1 MRSYRYQIYR
11 INVLLSFLSLKRL
24 TLPLC
29 IALTGCTW
37 HPMTPRGVSDIG
49 EVLPFGSQTTP
60 YLLNPTSPEPEDY
73 SAMAELQ
80 LSAGDAVQLQIYG
93 DELFTGRYVINQN
106 GNISIPFLPP
116 IQAAGITSETL
127 TERLSQ
133 QLLKERIFKPD
144 QLRIALEVV
153 EWAPVQVS
161 VTGAVYTPGQVVINR
176 YRLDREKSE
185 LELRA
190 GAATVQRYIQ
200 HAITAAG
207 GLRPDANLNTVSIQ
221 RGDRIVHLSLVNHFL
236 GKEVSTFGLISGDR
250 LSIGSHG
257 VFQEE
262 LARPSAFTAPG
273 FRVYLSNLTT
283 PALSNA
289 SSSIGEDSTRLP
301 NGARLSHAIASAN
314 CFGGTPMINASRRIK
329 YVSRNP
335 VTEQTTTHVYSVE
348 EVMLRANSTV
358 HNPYLLP
365 EDQLGCY
372 EGPVTILREAAR
384 TAYDLL
390 LPGTS
395 LELLRGLRSE

>member
-1 MRSYRYQIYR
+1 MCI
-11 INVLLSFLSLKRL
+11 SL
-24 TLPLC
+24 
-29 IALTGCTW
+29 ASCTW

-60 YLLNPTSPEPEDY
+60 DLLNAAPFTTATGNGMTE
-73 SAMAELQ
+73 AL
-80 LSAGDAVQLQIYG
+80 LSAGDAVQLEIYG
-93 DELFTGRYVINQN
+93 DELFTGRYVISQS
-106 GNISIPFLPP
+106 GKLSVPFLQPVL
-116 IQAAGITSETL
+116 AVGITSEALLQRL
-127 TERLSQ
+127 TQ
-133 QLLKERIFKPD
+133 QFLHEKIFEQD

-185 LELRA
+185 AELRA

-207 GLRPDANLNTVSIQ
+207 GLRPDANLNQVSIQ
-221 RGDRIVHLSLVNHFL
+221 RGDQVLYLSLVDHFL
-236 GKEVSTFGLISGDR
+236 GKAVANFSLVSGDR
-250 LSIGSHG
+250 LTIGSNG

-289 SSSIGEDSTRLP
+289 SSSIGRDSTRLP
-301 NGARLSHAIASAN
+301 TGARLSHAIASAN
-314 CFGGTPMINASRRIK
+314 CFGGTPIINAARRIK
-329 YVSRNP
+329 YITRNP
-335 VTEQTTTHVYSVE
+335 LTKQTTTHVYSVE
-348 EVMLRANSTV
+348 EVMLRANNTV

-395 LELLRGLRSE
+395 LELLRDLRRD